1 MRKPTRNKGRAAEAA
16 PVTYDERSFLING
29 ERVLLIMGEI
39 HYARSPREAWAGL
52 LDRSVAAGL
61 NCIAAY
67 VFWNWHEV
75 ERGVYDFS
83 GDRDLGH
90 FLELCAERG
99 LYVLLRAGPYCCAEW
114 NYGGFPP
121 YLRNE
126 PGIVIR
132 TWNEPYMER
141 VERYYGHLVPEF
153 RRYLA
158 TNGGPII
165 LVQVENEYANVA
177 KRYGAGGQRY
187 LEWMGELA
195 KELGV
200 DVPVIMCE
208 GGAEGAVETLN
219 GFSIWDE
226 RAEDFR
232 KAHPG
237 MPLIWT
243 ELWPSWYNT
252 WGYEWH
258 MREARNI
265 GYHVLAFIGQG
276 GAGWNYYMWHG
287 GTNFGRTSMYLG
299 VTSYDFDSPLDEHG
313 RETVK
318 SRYVG
323 RLHEVLGERAAVFL
337 EGARKVEMGK
347 DGIKRVVWRL
357 GRRRVEL
364 EVDVAR
370 RWARL
375 MEQGR
380 VVFDS
385 EKDFA
390 RTAREFR
397 GPAWKAAGGLTNWR
411 TWREPMPAE
420 REDEPVVAARPVEQ
434 LLLTNDETDYCWYSA
449 EVTLRGGGEHLLEI
463 PRAGDVLSLFVDGKL
478 AGKTEGP
485 FLENRGPTGEES
497 GAGGEEVNALEM
509 REGNYEQV
517 FRFEAGK
524 GRHRIDILASAMGM
538 IKGDWMVSGPMHTE
552 RKGIWSEVRCDGRE
566 VKGWEMRPGLVGE
579 RLGVDQEPEVV
590 AWGKAG
596 SSPYSWHRAEFALT
610 RRQLGADAD
619 FRLDA
624 RGLGKGMLFL
634 NGRALGRHWLIEGRG
649 YGQDESWH
657 NQEVDGLS
665 TIRAGEP
672 TQRYYLL
679 PRAWMR
685 ERNVLVVF
693 EEEACRREA
702 VRVEMRRWVRRRRP
716 ATGSRSS

>member
-1 MRKPTRNKGRAAEAA
+1 MRKTS
-16 PVTYDERSFLING
+16 PVTFDERSFLING

-52 LDRSVAAGL
+52 LDRSVEAGL

-83 GDRDLGH
+83 GDHDLGH

-114 NYGGFPP
+114 NYGGYPA

-126 PGIVIR
+126 PGITIR
-132 TWNEPYMER
+132 TWNEPYLRR
-141 VERYYGHLVPEF
+141 VEKYFGHLVPEF
-153 RRYLA
+153 LPYLA
-158 TNGGPII
+158 TKGGPII

-187 LEWMGELA
+187 LAWMEELA
-195 KELGV
+195 RGLGV

-226 RAEDFR
+226 RAENFR
-232 KAHPG
+232 REHPG

-258 MREARNI
+258 LREARNI

-299 VTSYDFDSPLDEHG
+299 VTSYDFDSPLDEFG
-313 RETVK
+313 RETLK
-318 SRYVG
+318 SRYLS
-323 RLHEVLGERAAVFL
+323 RLHKVLAERAALFL
-337 EGARKVEMGK
+337 EGERKVEMGK
-347 DGIKRVVWRL
+347 DGLKRVMWKR
-357 GRRRVEL
+357 GKRRVEL
-364 EVDVAR
+364 EVDIPGRKACLR
-370 RWARL
+370 
-375 MEQGR
+375 EQGR

-390 RTAREFR
+390 RAVRTFR
-397 GPAWKAAGGLTNWR
+397 APEWKKGPRLEDWR
-411 TWREPMPAE
+411 TWREPLPAE
-420 REDEPVVAARPVEQ
+420 RVDEPVIAARPVEQ
-434 LLLTNDETDYCWYSA
+434 LLLTNDTSDYCWYSA
-449 EVTLRGGGEHLLEI
+449 EVTLRRAGGHVVEI
-463 PRAGDVLSLFVDGKL
+463 PRAGDVLSLFVDGRL
-478 AGKTEGP
+478 VDKTAGP
-485 FLENRGPTGEES
+485 FLENRGPTRPVPQSEVRGS
-497 GAGGEEVNALEM
+497 AVNALEM
-509 REGNYEQV
+509 TEGNYRQE
-517 FRFEAGK
+517 FRFQAGA
-524 GRHRIDILASAMGM
+524 GRHRIDILAAAIGM

-552 RKGIWSEVRCDGRE
+552 CKGIWSEVRCDGRE
-566 VKGWEMRPGLVGE
+566 VKGWAMRPGLVGE
-579 RLGVDQEPEVV
+579 RLGVDQEPAVV
-590 AWGKAG
+590 AWGKAK
-596 SSPYSWHRAEFALT
+596 SQPCAWHRAEFELT
-610 RRQLGADAD
+610 KRQLAAEWD
-619 FRLDA
+619 FRLDTK
-624 RGLGKGMLFL
+624 GLGKGMLFL
-634 NGRALGRHWLIEGRG
+634 NGHALGRHWLIAGHG

-657 NQEVDGLS
+657 NKEVDGLS

-672 TQRYYLL
+672 TQRYYHV
-679 PRAWMR
+679 PRAWVG

-693 EEEACRREA
+693 EEEECALGK
-702 VRVEMRRWVRRRRP
+702 VRVEARRC
-716 ATGSRSS
+716 SR